1 MKKNDIVKVVPYSRI
16 VDMGSPYEGDNRSV
30 YHAWVNVNDLP
41 EGFPTEV
48 NPREVNP
55 RTKVYNK
62 IVSSLTSSDES
73 FFVNNRG
80 LLISA
85 KELRVDTLNREMQI
99 NIGSFNEEDNSIY
112 GVLDGGHSYHA
123 ILNNRDKLDPSTNQ
137 YVHLEIMT
145 NVRVIDDL
153 AAARNTSVQ
162 VSDKAIAELAEKFD
176 FVKEALAF
184 EPYKNDISYRENE
197 SDKLLDSVDFVR
209 LMYCFNVFKFPDDST
224 KQPIAAYSGKAQVL
238 KDYLADF
245 GKRETYT
252 KIAPLLPEITK
263 LYDVIEGEMPT
274 AYLEVTPGGLFGRI
288 KGVDV
293 KEREM
298 ATKFYQ
304 KPMNHQISQG
314 LIFPIIAAF
323 RALITE
329 KEGELVWEV
338 NPLEV
343 WNKLRGK
350 LVNNTIEMSRQL
362 GNNPQSAGKSGTLW
376 SQNLDAVNSVK
387 LQLQIEALQSKSIQ

>member
-1 MKKNDIVKVVPYSRI
+1 MKKNDIVQMVPYSKI
-16 VDMGSPYEGDNRSV
+16 VDMGSPYQGDKRSV
-30 YHAWVNVNDLP
+30 YHAWVNVKDLP

-48 NPREVNP
+48 NPREVNV

-80 LLISA
+80 ILISA
-85 KELRVDTLNREMQI
+85 KELKVDTLNRTMQI
-99 NIGSFNEEDNSIY
+99 NIGNSSEEDNSIY

-123 ILNNRDKLDPSTNQ
+123 ILKNRDKLDDNTSQ

-176 FVKEALAF
+176 FVKEALAS
-184 EPYKNDISYRENE
+184 EPFKDDISYRENE
-197 SDKLLDSVDFVR
+197 SDKRLDSVDFVR
-209 LMYCFNVFKFPDDST
+209 LMYCFNIFKFPTDTT

-245 GKRETYT
+245 GVKETYT
-252 KIAPLLPEITK
+252 KIAPLLPEITR
-263 LYDVIEGEMPT
+263 LYDQIEKEMPS

-293 KEREM
+293 KDREM

-304 KPMNHQISQG
+304 HPMNHQISQG
-314 LIFPIIAAF
+314 LIFPIISAF
-323 RALITE
+323 RTLISE
-329 KEGELVWEV
+329 EEGKLVWEV
-338 NPLEV
+338 DPLEV
-343 WNKLRGK
+343 WNRLRGK
-350 LVNNTIEMSRQL
+350 LVNNTIDMSRQL
-362 GNNPQSAGKSGTLW
+362 GNNPQSAGKSSTLW
-376 SQNLDAVNSVK
+376 SQNLDAVNSAK
-387 LQLQIEALQSKSIQ
+387 LQLQIEALKTEKNK